1 MALTDILE
9 EIKKET
15 EEKMKALEK
24 THADKLKGLDKKF
37 EEKKKEAEEEMDEQ
51 VSENS
56 KKILNKMTTH
66 AKMEAKN
73 KLIREKR
80 DLIESIFK
88 AALDELA
95 RSDKYKEML
104 VNLLKNSDIEGED
117 VKICPAKGREEETKS
132 AISAAGKDYALCQ
145 ESLPIAG
152 GFVIKSDKIEIDNSF
167 ESILYK
173 QLKDD
178 LELEVAKS
186 LFE

>member
-24 THADKLKGLDKKF
+24 EHADKLKGLDEKF
-37 EEKKKEAEEEMDEQ
+37 AEKQKEAEEEMDEQ
-51 VSENS
+51 VAENS
-56 KKILNKMTTH
+56 KKILNKMKTH

-73 KLIREKR
+73 KLIKEKR
-80 DLIESIFK
+80 DLIEGIFK

-95 RSDKYKEML
+95 KSDRYKEML
-104 VNLLKNSDIEGED
+104 TALLKQSDIKGEG
-117 VKICPAKGREEETKS
+117 VKVCPAKGREEETKS
-132 AISAAGKDYALCQ
+132 AISAAGKDYDLCS
-145 ESLPIAG
+145 ESLPIKG
-152 GFVIKSDKIEIDNSF
+152 GFVLKSDKIEIDNSF

>member
-9 EIKKET
+9 EIKKES
-15 EEKMKALEK
+15 EERMKALEK
-24 THADKLKGLDKKF
+24 EHADKLKGLDEKF
-37 EEKKKEAEEEMDEQ
+37 AAKHKEAEEEMDEQ
-51 VSENS
+51 VAENS
-56 KKILNKMTTH
+56 KKILNKMKTH

-80 DLIESIFK
+80 DLIENVFR
-88 AALDELA
+88 AALEELA
-95 RSDKYKEML
+95 GSDRYKEML
-104 VNLLKNSDIEGED
+104 TALLKQSDIKGED
-117 VKICPAKGREEETKS
+117 VKVCPAKGREEETKS
-132 AISAAGKDYALCQ
+132 AIGAAGKDYALCE
-145 ESLPIAG
+145 ESLPITG

>member
-15 EEKMKALEK
+15 DEKMKALEK
-24 THADKLKGLDKKF
+24 EHADKLKGLDEKF
-37 EEKKKEAEEEMDEQ
+37 AEMQKTAEEEMDEQ
-51 VSENS
+51 VAENS

-80 DLIESIFK
+80 DLMEDIFSVALKKLANSDQYKQMLVALLKQGGISGDDVEVCAAKGKEDVTK
-88 AALDELA
+88 AA
-95 RSDKYKEML
+95 
-104 VNLLKNSDIEGED
+104 IE
-117 VKICPAKGREEETKS
+117 
-132 AISAAGKDYALCQ
+132 AAGKDYKLC
-145 ESLPIAG
+145 EKSLDIKG
-152 GFVIKSDKIEIDNSF
+152 GFVLRSAKIEIDNSF

-178 LELEVAKS
+178 LELEVAEK
-186 LFE
+186 LFS